1 MYIIEVIPLQ
11 HLPKNVS
18 QILSYY
24 HKQPLEKGIVVEIQ
38 VKTKKILALVT
49 NSTPISS
56 LKNELKSNPF
66 TLKKLSKIV
75 TEKPIVDKTFWNIS
89 KFISTYYFDD
99 LTRVVKILLPTNLK
113 SLIKYLNKENANQ
126 ETQKLEI
133 NKNTEYIFNKNIYSD
148 IINTFNNNKSIL
160 LAFPTESH
168 LNFYLDHFKQ
178 VFNENNF
185 VILNKKPSTKNKNI
199 WYKQLLQNQPKI
211 VFGLRKTLGFPL
223 DNINLIYVFDSNNES
238 YKSWDLRPYFNYET
252 VLTSIANQKKIPIY
266 FQKNEVNI
274 SKLKNLNQDIK
285 LFDITL
291 PKTNPSAQIIINRDF
306 SKKDVLGY
314 SIKQDIFKLINN
326 KQKWILFLNKK
337 GFWNGVECKKCKTVL
352 YCDKCNKPLT
362 YFRTKKENYLKCSL
376 CNKKFPVIMT
386 CPKCK
391 SHEFQPTTL
400 GIDKLEQNILQLL
413 KERDIKIFNIQSE
426 EKEEIIQKTI
436 SNFLNNK
443 NGILV
448 GTSIIL
454 RPQIKNIEN
463 IAILNIDNLFYIPNY
478 NTEEKALNLLWK
490 LKSIAT
496 KNIYIKTTL
505 KNNNIFSIIKNNSFN
520 DFWKNE
526 LPLRKKYN
534 FPPFSQIIHIEYR
547 DIDQTKSKQEIEKYY
562 LKIKKT
568 IEKNKLENKFI
579 ITSISPNYHEKINN
593 KYYWSFNLK
602 MKLTNTNILTSNDIK
617 MRNQLLK
624 LLPSDFYI
632 DVDPI
637 N

>member
-24 HKQPLEKGIVVEIQ
+24 HKQPIQKGTIVEIQ
-38 VKTKKILALVT
+38 VKTKKILALVA
-49 NSTPISS
+49 NSTPISN
-56 LKNELKSNPF
+56 LKNELKSNAF
-66 TLKKLSKIV
+66 TLKKISKIV

-99 LTRVVKILLPTNLK
+99 LTRVVKILLPSNLK
-113 SLIKYLNKENANQ
+113 SLIKYLNKKTTNQ
-126 ETQKLEI
+126 DIDKLEI
-133 NKNTEYIFNKNIYSD
+133 NKKKEYIFNKNIYQN
-148 IINTFNNNKSIL
+148 ITTTFNNNKSIL
-160 LAFPTESH
+160 LTFPTESH
-168 LNFYLDHFKQ
+168 LSFYLNHFKQ
-178 VFNENNF
+178 IFNENNF

-199 WYKQLLQNQPKI
+199 WYSQLLQNQPKLI
-211 VFGLRKTLGFPL
+211 FGLRKTLGFPL

-252 VLTSIANQKKIPIY
+252 VISFIANQKKIPIY
-266 FQKNEVNI
+266 FQKNDLYI
-274 SKLKNLNQDIK
+274 SKSKNIKQDIK
-285 LFDITL
+285 TFNTIT
-291 PKTNPSAQIIINRDF
+291 PKTNPNTQIIINRDF
-306 SKKDVLGY
+306 NKKDLLGY

-326 KQKWILFLNKK
+326 KQKWIIFLNKK
-337 GFWNGVECKKCKTVL
+337 GFWNGVECKKCKTIL

-376 CNKKFPVIMT
+376 CNKKYPVIMT

-413 KERDIKIFNIQSE
+413 KQKDIKIFNIQSE
-426 EKEEIIQKTI
+426 EKEEIIQENIT
-436 SNFLNNK
+436 NFLNNK
-443 NGILV
+443 NGILI
-448 GTSIIL
+448 GTSIVL

-478 NTEEKALNLLWK
+478 NTEEKILNTILK

-505 KNNNIFSIIKNNSFN
+505 KNNKIFDIIKNDSYH

-526 LPLRKKYN
+526 LSLRKKYN
-534 FPPFSQIIHIEYR
+534 FPPFSQITHIEYK

-568 IEKNKLENKFI
+568 IEKNNLENKFI
-579 ITSISPNYHEKINN
+579 ITSISPNYHEKIKN
-593 KYYWSFNLK
+593 KYYWSFNIK
-602 MKLTNTNILTSNDIK
+602 MKLEDPNILTSNDIK

>member
-24 HKQPLEKGIVVEIQ
+24 HKQPIQKGTIVEIQ
-38 VKTKKILALVT
+38 VKTKKILALVA
-49 NSTPISS
+49 NSTPISN
-56 LKNELKSNPF
+56 LKNELKSNAF
-66 TLKKLSKIV
+66 TLKKISKIV

-99 LTRVVKILLPTNLK
+99 LTRVVKILLPSNLK
-113 SLIKYLNKENANQ
+113 SLIKYLNKKTVDQ
-126 ETQKLEI
+126 DIDKLEI
-133 NKNTEYIFNKNIYSD
+133 NKKTEYIFNKNIYQD
-148 IINTFNNNKSIL
+148 ITNAFNNKKSIL
-160 LAFPTESH
+160 FTFPTESH
-168 LNFYLDHFKQ
+168 LSFYLNHFKQ

-185 VILNKKPSTKNKNI
+185 VILDKKASTKNKNI
-199 WYKQLLQNQPKI
+199 WYNQLLQNQPKLI
-211 VFGLRKTLGFPL
+211 FGLRKTLGFPL
-223 DNINLIYVFDSNNES
+223 DNIALIYVFDSNNES

-252 VLTSIANQKKIPIY
+252 VISLLAHQKKIPIY
-266 FQKNEVNI
+266 FQKNDLYI
-274 SKLKNLNQDIK
+274 SKSKSIKQDIK
-285 LFDITL
+285 IFNTIT
-291 PKTNPSAQIIINRDF
+291 PKTNPKTQIIVNKDF
-306 SKKDVLGY
+306 NKKDLLGY

-326 KQKWILFLNKK
+326 KQKWIIFLNKK
-337 GFWNGVECKKCKTVL
+337 GFWNGVECKKCKTIL
-352 YCDKCNKPLT
+352 FCDKCNKPLT
-362 YFRTKKENYLKCSL
+362 YFKTKKENYLKCSL
-376 CNKKFPVIMT
+376 CNQKYPVIMT

-400 GIDKLEQNILQLL
+400 GVDKLEQNILQML
-413 KERDIKIFNIQSE
+413 KQKDIKIFNIQSE
-426 EKEEIIQKTI
+426 EKEEIIQENI
-436 SNFLNNK
+436 SNFLNNN
-443 NGILV
+443 NGILI

-478 NTEEKALNLLWK
+478 NTEEKILNTILK

-505 KNNNIFSIIKNNSFN
+505 KNNKIFDIIRNDSYH

-526 LPLRKKYN
+526 LSLRKKYN
-534 FPPFSQIIHIEYR
+534 FPPYSQIIHIEYR
-547 DIDQTKSKQEIEKYY
+547 DIDQIKSKQEIEKYY

-568 IEKNKLENKFI
+568 IEKNNLENKFI
-579 ITSISPNYHEKINN
+579 ITNISPNYHEKIKN
-593 KYYWSFNLK
+593 KYYWSFNIK
-602 MKLTNTNILTSNDIK
+602 MKLKDPNILTSNDIK

-632 DVDPI
+632 NVDPI